1 MGIYNYEDFI
11 EAGLD
16 MIFVQDSQSKCK
28 RRSWLP
34 NRKSNQCIRFRISYF
49 KIGIRDE
56 GLERVLKV
64 FIEKYK

>member
-28 RRSWLP
+28 RRS
-34 NRKSNQCIRFRISYF
+34 
-49 KIGIRDE
+49 
-56 GLERVLKV
+56 
-64 FIEKYK
+64 